1 MWVNPRPQN
10 SHLIKYQIPNPAA
23 PINAIKTRLKPTI
36 ISLNLRYRF
45 LSGGANEL
53 CGKYGG
59 GV

>member
-36 ISLNLRYRF
+36 ISLNRR
-45 LSGGANEL
+45 
-53 CGKYGG
+53 
-59 GV
+59 

>member
-1 MWVNPRPQN
+1 M
-10 SHLIKYQIPNPAA
+10 SLIKYQIPKPAA
-23 PINAIKTRLKPTI
+23 PMSAINIRLKRTI
-36 ISLNLRYRF
+36 MSLNFRYRF